1 MNIASSL
8 FVSALCLLTL
18 LHGCATPRS
27 ETPNLPTLFPAAR
40 YVQFVGTEGKYA
52 EYIVE
57 GEISFRDGLGNLPT
71 ATGPMRID
79 CSTVEEFG
87 MIVRHANWRRGGW
100 SHSYR
105 FTLADENDAT
115 YQPDYFSF
123 EKLMTGGYV
132 RGRARFTNKPRDGVL
147 TMSVRHRG
155 DVLLT
160 TQFDFVNCE

>member
-1 MNIASSL
+1 MASCR
-8 FVSALCLLTL
+8 FFSALCLLAL
-18 LHGCATPRS
+18 LHGCAAPRNEAS
-27 ETPNLPTLFPAAR
+27 NLPTLFPAAR
-40 YVQFVGTEGKYA
+40 YAQFVGSGAKYA

-57 GEISFRDGLGNLPT
+57 GEISFRDGLGNLPM

-79 CSTVEEFG
+79 CSTIKEIG
-87 MIVRHANWRRGGW
+87 MIVRHSNWRGGGL
-100 SHSYR
+100 SHGYR

-123 EKLMTGGYV
+123 EKLMSGGYV
-132 RGRARFTNKPRDGVL
+132 RGSARFTNKPRDGIL